1 MNQIHGESVTFQNVE
16 KYYGKTAAIKNFNLE
31 IKNSEF
37 LTLLGPSGSGKTTI
51 LNMIAGFIQQTSGS
65 ILIGKNSIENLP
77 TEKRNVGMVFQSYSL
92 FPHMNIFD
100 NVAFPLKMR
109 NENKKTVNEK
119 VRYAL
124 NLVNLDGVEK
134 RMPNEL
140 SGGQR
145 QRIAFAR
152 AIVFKPKVLLMDE
165 PLGAL
170 DLKLREKMQIEIRNY
185 HKEINCTILYVT
197 HDQGE
202 ALTLS
207 DRIVIMNKGKI
218 VQIDDPK
225 NIYDN
230 PVSKFAANFI
240 GESNIL
246 NINEL
251 NINKKNLFLENKKF
265 FSIRPEKLKLIDE
278 KFIKNENQVLLN
290 LKINQIIF
298 LGDIIKYICNDN
310 NNNTIILKKTRIDNE
325 DNFNISDTIKV
336 YFNINECTLLKE

>member
-1 MNQIHGESVTFQNVE
+1 
-16 KYYGKTAAIKNFNLE
+16 
-31 IKNSEF
+31 
-37 LTLLGPSGSGKTTI
+37 
-51 LNMIAGFIQQTSGS
+51 
-65 ILIGKNSIENLP
+65 
-77 TEKRNVGMVFQSYSL
+77 
-92 FPHMNIFD
+92 
-100 NVAFPLKMR
+100 
-109 NENKKTVNEK
+109 
-119 VRYAL
+119 
-124 NLVNLDGVEK
+124 
-134 RMPNEL
+134 MPNEL

-230 PVSKFAANFI
+230 PISKFAANFI
-240 GESNIL
+240 GETNIL
-246 NINEL
+246 NIDKL
-251 NINKKNLFLENKKF
+251 NIDKKNLLLQNKKF
-265 FSIRPEKLKLIDE
+265 LSIRPEKLKLIDE

-298 LGDIIKYICNDN
+298 LGDIIKYICNDDDHN
-310 NNNTIILKKTRIDNE
+310 SIILKKTRIDNE
-325 DNFNISDTIKV
+325 DNFNISDTIRV
-336 YFNINECTLLKE
+336 YFNIYECTLLKE

>member
-16 KYYGKTAAIKNFNLE
+16 KYYGNTAAVKDFNLE

-37 LTLLGPSGSGKTTI
+37 LTLLGPSGSGKTTV
-51 LNMIAGFIQQTSGS
+51 LNMIAGFIKQTSGS

-109 NENKKTVNEK
+109 NENKKIINEK

-170 DLKLREKMQIEIRNY
+170 DLKLREKMQIEIKNY

-207 DRIVIMNKGKI
+207 DRIVIMNKGRI
-218 VQIDDPK
+218 VQIDNPK

-246 NINEL
+246 NVDEFKI
-251 NINKKNLFLENKKF
+251 IKKNSIIKNKKF
-265 FSIRPEKLKLIDE
+265 ISIRPEKLKLIDE
-278 KFIKNENQVLLN
+278 KFIQNDDEILLN
-290 LKINQIIF
+290 LKIEQIIF
-298 LGDIIKYICNDN
+298 LGDLIKYICVDDN
-310 NNNTIILKKTRIDNE
+310 GNTLILKKTRIDNE
-325 DNFNISDTIKV
+325 NNFNISDSIRV
-336 YFNINECTLLKE
+336 YFNINECTLLED